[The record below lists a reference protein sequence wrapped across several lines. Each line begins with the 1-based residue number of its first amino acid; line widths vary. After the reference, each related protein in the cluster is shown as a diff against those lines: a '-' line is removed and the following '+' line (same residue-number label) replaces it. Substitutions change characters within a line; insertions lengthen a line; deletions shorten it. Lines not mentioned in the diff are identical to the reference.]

1 MVLGS
6 GLLVPGMGAPSGA
19 LEHEFWAFGKEWVG
33 VVVRVA
39 LADSVCGSLGSKPL
53 RFLGE
58 PGCEH
63 SSPSHLR
70 SVPMK
75 TTPNLFE
82 SFHFP
87 SLFVEVG
94 CVGVHGR
101 SGWKVRIA
109 RVNGCGLEVG
119 VGWSGNG

>member
-1 MVLGS
+1 M
-6 GLLVPGMGAPSGA
+6 PGMGALSGA
-19 LEHEFWAFGKEWVG
+19 LEHEFWASGKEWVG
-33 VVVRVA
+33 VVVRAA
-39 LADSVCGSLGSKPL
+39 LADLVFGSLGSKPL

-94 CVGVHGR
+94 YVGVYSR

-109 RVNGCGLEVG
+109 WVNGCGLEVG
-119 VGWSGNG
+119 VSWSGNG